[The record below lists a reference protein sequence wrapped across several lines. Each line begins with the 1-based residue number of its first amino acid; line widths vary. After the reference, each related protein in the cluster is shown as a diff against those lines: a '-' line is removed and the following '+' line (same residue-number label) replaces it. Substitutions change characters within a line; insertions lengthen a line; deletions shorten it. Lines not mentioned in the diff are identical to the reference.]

1 MATDGHGGDFV
12 PTGPTHDLGYE
23 PDRFAVKTIL
33 AVPAAVIGTGVLAFI
48 ITTLIFGKFFA
59 PKEIVIRPES
69 EAGAKLGGAPIDD
82 RLARISSTDPNAKHL
97 QPRLEGLVER
107 RVYAKDGQY
116 NPDGTPKNTDPSN
129 LITGEMI
136 TTQPTPKGNSP
147 RYHADDLRPERTPA
161 VASPKTDPAA
171 GVNRVPVDRAIE
183 LATDPKNAAWAK
195 ALPAAKGALPLDLD
209 PNWDRPKESNG
220 GNAKWPAAVP
230 PTQPKKEGG
239 PEAKKGGPTEKEP
252 EKKEPEKKDPGKQ

>member
-1 MATDGHGGDFV
+1 MATDGHGGEFV
-12 PTGPTHDLGYE
+12 PAGPTHDLGYE
-23 PDRFAVKTIL
+23 PDKFAVKTIL
-33 AVPAAVIGTGVLAFI
+33 TVPAAVIVTGIIAFVV
-48 ITTLIFGKFFA
+48 TDLIFGAFFA
-59 PKEIVIRPES
+59 PKHVVIPPEVP
-69 EAGAKLGGAPIDD
+69 AGAVRNAAPINERFD
-82 RLARISSTDPNAKHL
+82 RISSTDPKAEVR

-107 RVYAKDGQY
+107 QSYGKDGNPK
-116 NPDGTPKNTDPSN
+116 NPDASN
-129 LITGEMI
+129 VISPEMI

-147 RYHADDLRPERTPA
+147 RYHADDLRPERVPA
-161 VASPKTDPAA
+161 VADPKSDPAA
-171 GVNRVPVDRAIE
+171 GVNRVPVDKAIE

-252 EKKEPEKKDPGKQ
+252 DKKEPEKKEPEKKEPGKQ